1 MSHYEDEIQVTIE
14 KMRRRI
20 MAEIDYSKA
29 ITDGEIY
36 RLIDEEILFS
46 NDPMVKYMPTDS
58 RIVVRQAL
66 FNSLRRLDV
75 LQPLIEDPAVTEI
88 MVNGP
93 YDIFYER
100 AGVIC
105 PLDESFSSKE
115 KLADIIQQIV
125 GESNRVVN
133 TTNPIVDCRL
143 SNGDRVNVVLPR
155 SL

>member
-1 MSHYEDEIQVTIE
+1 
-14 KMRRRI
+14 MRHRI

-46 NDPMVKYMPTDS
+46 NDPMVKYMSTDS
-58 RIVVRQAL
+58 RIAVRQAL

-93 YDIFYER
+93 YDIFYEE
-100 AGVIC
+100 
-105 PLDESFSSKE
+105 PE
-115 KLADIIQQIV
+115 
-125 GESNRVVN
+125 
-133 TTNPIVDCRL
+133 
-143 SNGDRVNVVLPR
+143 
-155 SL
+155 